1 MESYKIFIGVVAF
14 NDCEGLKHTILKV
27 KPLLNDNVQM
37 IIKDAVS
44 NDGTRE
50 VAREAALSSEY
61 IKAESSH
68 DTGIYNAMN
77 RIIEMVPDDASL
89 IFLGCGDYF
98 IRFNPPKIQYDM
110 SFGDCMIDNHLFISS
125 SSYYKNFLTG
135 NRLHHQSL
143 LTKVSI
149 LKKRPFRE
157 KFRVYADYDLNL
169 MLLANHSAERCD
181 ILSFMSPGGISSK
194 ANIFAMAYVISHH
207 NWVFAIGFL
216 IYRFSLKILRFGRKI
231 LGFIGLKVFHK

>member
-1 MESYKIFIGVVAF
+1 MESYKIVIGVVAY
-14 NDCEGLKHTILKV
+14 NDREGLRHTILKV

-50 VAREAALSSEY
+50 VALEAARTSEY
-61 IKAESSH
+61 IQAESSY
-68 DTGIYNAMN
+68 DTGIYNGMN
-77 RIIEMVPDDASL
+77 YIIKMVPDDASL

-98 IRFNPPKIQYDM
+98 IRFYPPKVQHDM
-110 SFGDCMIDNHLFISS
+110 SFGDCMIDAHLFISS

-143 LTKVSI
+143 ITKASI

-157 KFRVYADYDLNL
+157 KFPVYADYDSNL
-169 MLLANHSAERCD
+169 ELLANHYPERCD
-181 ILSFMSPGGISSK
+181 ILSYMSPGGVSSK
-194 ANIFAMAYVISHH
+194 SNIFGMAYVIAHH
-207 NWVFAIGFL
+207 NVIFAFGFL
-216 IYRFSLKILRFGRKI
+216 FHRTLLVVSRFLRKLVANSI
-231 LGFIGLKVFHK
+231 P